1 MTGYLKPQTE
11 DFPGGIDLPAN
22 AEDMDSDPGPGRVH
36 MPRSNSARVPQLL
49 SVQSRAPGAQL
60 QSPRAAT
67 ADAPA
72 PKACVPQ

>member
-11 DFPGGIDLPAN
+11 DFPGGIDPPAN
-22 AEDMDSDPGPGRVH
+22 AEDMDSDPGPGGVH

-60 QSPRAAT
+60 LSPRAAPT
-67 ADAPA
+67 DAPA